1 MNELTINN
9 MELTERAADLVK
21 RISRCLE
28 SITTRTSEL
37 TIYFNEIIK
46 EGVEQKALVEMT
58 GLSKSTISKMLSTS
72 ELYITFFLN
81 YFPDEFLETF
91 DMDFIISDRELMSIP
106 YSKMYLAKDIITDS
120 DSLLYKLTYNEAIV
134 YLRNVKVVNNA
145 ISCEDTSEVDEDTSE
160 VDEEEVVEKENKI
173 DSVSDSEYVNI
184 KVHKDNVDLLIYL
197 LTDVDSDYSFL
208 TKDLVKQLEKAI

>member
-46 EGVEQKALVEMT
+46 EGVEQKALVEVT

-81 YFPDEFLETF
+81 YFPNAFSETF

-120 DSLLYKLTYNEAIV
+120 DSMLYKLTYNEAID

-145 ISCEDTSEVDEDTSE
+145 ISCEDTSE

-197 LTDVDSDYSFL
+197 LSDIDSDYSFL

>member
-9 MELTERAADLVK
+9 VELTERAADLVK

-46 EGVEQKALVEMT
+46 EGVEQKVLVEVT

-72 ELYITFFLN
+72 VLYITFFLN
-81 YFPDEFLETF
+81 YFPNAFSETF

-120 DSLLYKLTYNEAIV
+120 DSMLYKLTYNEAID

-145 ISCEDTSEVDEDTSE
+145 ISCEDTSE

-197 LTDVDSDYSFL
+197 LSDIDSDYSFL

>member
-9 MELTERAADLVK
+9 VELTERAADLVK

-46 EGVEQKALVEMT
+46 EGVEQKALVEVT
-58 GLSKSTISKMLSTS
+58 GLSKSTISKMLNTS
-72 ELYITFFLN
+72 VLYITFFLN
-81 YFPDEFLETF
+81 YFPNAFSETF

-120 DSLLYKLTYNEAIV
+120 DSMLYKLTYNEAID

-145 ISCEDTSEVDEDTSE
+145 ISCEDTSE

-197 LTDVDSDYSFL
+197 LSDIDSDYSFL

>member
-46 EGVEQKALVEMT
+46 EGVEQKALVEVT

-81 YFPDEFLETF
+81 YFPNAFSETF

-120 DSLLYKLTYNEAIV
+120 DSLLYKLTYNEAID

-145 ISCEDTSEVDEDTSE
+145 ISCEDTSEVD
-160 VDEEEVVEKENKI
+160 EEVVEKENKI

-197 LTDVDSDYSFL
+197 LSDIDSDYSFL